1 MRIPSTA
8 WVWLLA
14 LSIALRSLVP
24 WVHAQPQAADHPLL
38 AAFCGSNAV
47 LLQQQAL
54 ALAGEL
60 LEEPENPFS
69 SPCLGCVQAQAA
81 ALPTLPGLRIHVAG
95 AEHYAA
101 PSRARLVV
109 QAQPRHYAIR
119 APPFVLS

>member
-24 WVHAQPQAADHPLL
+24 WVHAQPQATDHPLL

-60 LEEPENPFS
+60 LEEPDNRAN

-81 ALPTLPGLRIHVAG
+81 ALPTMPGPRIRVAE

-101 PSRARLVV
+101 PSRTRLVV
-109 QAQPRHYAIR
+109 QAHPRHYAIR